1 MDGDSRGWAALSIC
15 SVTGVPIRFI
25 GTSEKID
32 GLEIFDPKRM
42 ADRILGFGDIISLVE
57 KAKGAIDEKKLCVRK
72 TNVRK

>member
-1 MDGDSRGWAALSIC
+1 MDGDSRAGAALSIC
-15 SVTGVPIRFI
+15 SVTGVPIKFI

-57 KAKGAIDEKKLCVRK
+57 KANRY
-72 TNVRK
+72 